1 MPTPTPERT
10 FDVAVVGAGAAGL
23 TAALALAQDGFE
35 TCVIGRTEAPS
46 DGRTIALLD
55 GSVRFLEALGVWP
68 LLRDRA
74 APLVTMRI
82 IDDSGSLFRPPPA
95 VFHAAEIGLDA
106 FGWNVDNAVLVEAL
120 GEAARHAPQ
129 LQAIDQDALNTTA
142 GEEVSALSLGD
153 GSTIGVSLVVAA
165 DGRNSRLRKAAGIRA
180 RAWSYPQSA
189 LTTAL
194 AHDRDHREAST
205 EFHTRFGLFTL
216 VPLRGRRSSL
226 VWVTNRRHAERLM
239 ALDDEALGGVIERQ
253 AQSMLGRMRVD
264 GPRGLVS
271 MSGLSVDRYRAER
284 LALVGEAA
292 HVFPPIGAQGL
303 NLGFRDAAALRD
315 AVVDA
320 RSAGEDIG
328 GPAALARYQRSRD
341 LDVRLR
347 TAAVDGLNRTLLA
360 ALLPVD
366 LLRGLGLIALSGI
379 GPLRRMVM
387 REGVLPSIGA
397 PRLMRAPPAQE
408 RPAPAGPG
416 RGSKAE
422 SSSRVSR

>member
-1 MPTPTPERT
+1 
-10 FDVAVVGAGAAGL
+10 
-23 TAALALAQDGFE
+23 
-35 TCVIGRTEAPS
+35 
-46 DGRTIALLD
+46 
-55 GSVRFLEALGVWP
+55 
-68 LLRDRA
+68 
-74 APLVTMRI
+74 
-82 IDDSGSLFRPPPA
+82 
-95 VFHAAEIGLDA
+95 
-106 FGWNVDNAVLVEAL
+106 
-120 GEAARHAPQ
+120 
-129 LQAIDQDALNTTA
+129 
-142 GEEVSALSLGD
+142 
-153 GSTIGVSLVVAA
+153 
-165 DGRNSRLRKAAGIRA
+165 
-180 RAWSYPQSA
+180 
-189 LTTAL
+189 
-194 AHDRDHREAST
+194 
-205 EFHTRFGLFTL
+205 
-216 VPLRGRRSSL
+216 
-226 VWVTNRRHAERLM
+226 
-239 ALDDEALGGVIERQ
+239 
-253 AQSMLGRMRVD
+253 MLGRMRVD

-408 RPAPAGPG
+408 RPAPVGPG
-416 RGSKAE
+416 RGSEAE

>member
-23 TAALALAQDGFE
+23 TAALALARDGFE

-68 LLRDRA
+68 SLRDRA

-120 GEAARHAPQ
+120 AEAARHAPQ
-129 LQAIDQDALNTTA
+129 LQAMDQDALNATA
-142 GEEVSALSLGD
+142 GEEVSALSLGN
-153 GSTIGVSLVVAA
+153 GSTIEVSLVVAA

-205 EFHTRFGLFTL
+205 EFHTRFGPFTL

-239 ALDDEALGGVIERQ
+239 ALDDEALGEVIERQ

-271 MSGLSVDRYRAER
+271 MSGLSVDRYRAQR

-366 LLRGLGLIALSGI
+366 FLRGLGLIALSGI